1 MIDVLACAR
10 FVCDRSTHVAIDKRE
25 ILRLADKLLS
35 LPVPSWDYV
44 HHYYDG
50 SEKTVSYLLLVDA
63 LNFCFFPEPRWVVIL
78 DGEKLQGY
86 FALAS
91 VLKKAFDGECPID
104 DFPHLTQI
112 DEQDVRTLLRGA
124 VGTGEIPLFG
134 ERVRILR
141 EIGQQVVALY
151 QGDPSRLV
159 KEACGGAQRLV
170 ELLVRDFP
178 SFRDEAS
185 YAGERVAFYKRAQI
199 FVCDLFGSFQ
209 GHSYG
214 SFRDIDRLTAFA
226 DYKLPQLLRAE
237 RVLQY
242 CEKLEGRIDRMEWID
257 AGSPEEVEIRAA
269 TIVAVEEL
277 RQGLKRRGRNLFA
290 FELDWLLWHIAQSA
304 KMPPHHRTLTTFY

>member
-25 ILRLADKLLS
+25 ILRLADELLS

-50 SEKTVSYLLLVDA
+50 SERTVSYLLLVDA
-63 LNFCFFPEPRWVVIL
+63 LNFCFFPEPRWVVIV
-78 DGEKLQGY
+78 DGEELQGY
-86 FALAS
+86 FALTS
-91 VLKKAFDGECPID
+91 ILKEAFDGESPID
-104 DFPHLTQI
+104 DFRHLAQI

-124 VGTGEIPLFG
+124 IGTGEIPLFD
-134 ERVRILR
+134 ERVSILR

-199 FVCDLFGSFQ
+199 FVCDLYGSFQ
-209 GHSYG
+209 GRSYG

-237 RVLQY
+237 GALQY
-242 CEKLEGRIDRMEWID
+242 CEELEGYRSDGMDRCRLHR
-257 AGSPEEVEIRAA
+257 GS
-269 TIVAVEEL
+269 
-277 RQGLKRRGRNLFA
+277 
-290 FELDWLLWHIAQSA
+290 
-304 KMPPHHRTLTTFY
+304 